1 MLNRIWR
8 GVAFLYISQASSR
21 LCSVLHRAI
30 MAAAVQMWLD
40 SPLHPAFSIYNT
52 GHPGIAS
59 SAAQARGQPQPHQS
73 TAQLAAIYILESV
86 HLPPG

>member
-1 MLNRIWR
+1 MLKSIWQ
-8 GVAFLYISQASSR
+8 GFTFLNKIHASSQ

-59 SAAQARGQPQPHQS
+59 STAHARGQPQPHQS
-73 TAQLAAIYILESV
+73 TAQLAAIYIMESV
-86 HLPPG
+86 HLSPG